1 MAMAYDTSRFKA
13 HVETCAFSTAAGG
26 IRTLE
31 THGFFPVS
39 APPVGSTI
47 RPSSLLP
54 HVTVIALASP
64 TKAID
69 AFHSTSNGRQ

>member
-13 HVETCAFSTAAGG
+13 HVETF
-26 IRTLE
+26 
-31 THGFFPVS
+31 
-39 APPVGSTI
+39 GSTI